1 VLIRCQRCRALY
13 SLSDGVA
20 PAGARFKVECGR
32 CLLVFET
39 AAPTRRA
46 AEGVQGT
53 GSPVGTTVPQR
64 EKDSSPEA

>member
-32 CLLVFET
+32 CLLVFEA
-39 AAPTRRA
+39 AAPPPRRA
-46 AEGVQGT
+46 EAVQGT
-53 GSPVGTTVPQR
+53 GTPVGTAVPQR